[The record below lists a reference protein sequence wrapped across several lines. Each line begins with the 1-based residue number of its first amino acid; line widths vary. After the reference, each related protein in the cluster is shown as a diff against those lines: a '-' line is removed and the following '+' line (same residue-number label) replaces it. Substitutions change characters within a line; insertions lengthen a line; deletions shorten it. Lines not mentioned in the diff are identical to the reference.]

1 MKTSTRYAPIVVAAL
16 LLAACSPQVPADTP
30 GTGSFATLS
39 VQPAR
44 TSPGGEVTI
53 TLTNRSER
61 DIGYNLCPA
70 VLDRRVGDDWVQH
83 PEPPAEVC
91 TMELRILQPGASD
104 SFRHSLPAGLPAGTY
119 RFRLGVE
126 WPLGD
131 ARVGVASGPFE
142 VVR

>member
-1 MKTSTRYAPIVVAAL
+1 MKAFIRYAPIILIAL
-16 LLAACSPQVPADTP
+16 LVSACAPHVPAEST
-30 GTGSFATLS
+30 GTGDFATLA
-39 VQPAR
+39 VEPAR

-53 TLTNRSER
+53 TLTNRSGRE
-61 DIGYNLCPA
+61 IGYNLCPA
-70 VLDRRVGDDWVQH
+70 VLDRRVGADWAQH
-83 PEPPAEVC
+83 PEAPAEVC

-104 SFRHSLPAGLPAGTY
+104 SFRHSLPAGLTAGTY

>member
-1 MKTSTRYAPIVVAAL
+1 MKASIRYAPAIVAAL
-16 LLAACSPQVPADTP
+16 IAAACAPQAPADSP
-30 GTGSFATLS
+30 GTGDFATLT
-39 VQPAR
+39 VQPPR
-44 TSPGGEVTI
+44 SGPGGDVTI

-70 VLDRRVGDDWVQH
+70 VLDRLVGDEWAQH
-83 PEPPAEVC
+83 PEPPAQVC

-104 SFRHSLPAGLPAGTY
+104 SFRHTLPSGLPAGTY

-131 ARVGVASGPFE
+131 TRVGVTSAPFQIE
-142 VVR
+142 R